1 MTMRRTGRWF
11 RLLFLACCLAA
22 FPAAARADLL
32 DYVQKPEPHFAW
44 KLKQKIDGPLGVIYD
59 LELTSQTWE
68 GIDWTHQLQVY
79 QPNGVE
85 PTPTMLLFN
94 TGGKA
99 GPASIA
105 MGLGIAG
112 QVRAPVAILYGIPNQ
127 PLFDG
132 KKEDSLIAET
142 FVRYLDTKDA
152 DWPLLFPM
160 AKSVVKAMDALQE
173 FSKQEWKKEVK
184 GFVVSG
190 ASKRGWTTWLTGA
203 SDSRVVAIAP
213 MVIDTLNMVEQMAH
227 QQQTL
232 GGYSAMIHDYT
243 ERGLVLIPP
252 KEEAK
257 KLWKMIDPY
266 FYRDRLKMPK
276 LLINGA
282 NDPYWSTDALNL
294 YWDDLPGDK
303 WVTYVPNAGHNL
315 EQGATEDKPGDRT
328 WAMNALAAFA
338 RAQVTGQALPAL
350 AWKHDDADGK
360 MRLTVTAKPAPSAA
374 HLYVATAPTRDF
386 RKAAWEEK
394 AAAIDKE
401 TVTGLVDPPADG
413 CKAFFGVLDYEID
426 GIKYHLCTQM
436 RVAGKAKP

>member
-1 MTMRRTGRWF
+1 MTRHTWRRFG
-11 RLLFLACCLAA
+11 LLLLACGLAA
-22 FPAAARADLL
+22 FLPAAARADLL
-32 DYVQKPEPHFAW
+32 DYVQKPEPHYAW
-44 KLKQKIDGPLGVIYD
+44 KLKQKIDSPLGVIYD

-68 GIDWTHQLQVY
+68 GIDWTHALQVY
-79 QPNGVE
+79 QPKDVD
-85 PTPTMLLFN
+85 PTPVMLLFN
-94 TGGKA
+94 TGGKP

-105 MGLGIAG
+105 NGLALAV
-112 QVRAPVAILYGIPNQ
+112 QVRAPIAILYGIPNQ

-132 KKEDSLIAET
+132 KKEDALIAET

-173 FSKQEWKKEVK
+173 FAKQEWKTPVK

-203 SDSRVVAIAP
+203 ADPRVTAIAP
-213 MVIDTLNMVEQMAH
+213 MVIDTLNMVDQMAH
-227 QQQTL
+227 QKETL
-232 GGYSAMIHDYT
+232 GEYSEMIHDYT
-243 ERGLVLIPP
+243 ERGLVPIPP

-257 KLWKMIDPY
+257 KLWKMIDPL

-276 LLINGA
+276 FLINGA
-282 NDPYWSTDALNL
+282 NDRYWSTDALNL

-315 EQGATEDKPGDRT
+315 EQGATEKAPGDRT
-328 WAMNALAAFA
+328 WANNALEAFA
-338 RAQVTGQALPAL
+338 RAQVTGQALPARSWTH
-350 AWKHDDADGK
+350 ADADGK
-360 MRLTVTAKPAPSAA
+360 MRLTVTAKPAPTAA
-374 HLYVATAPTRDF
+374 RLYAATAPTRDF
-386 RKAAWEEK
+386 RKAIWEERP
-394 AAAIDKE
+394 ATIDKQ

-413 CKAFFGVLDYEID
+413 CEAFFGVLDYEMD

-436 RVAGKAKP
+436 RVTGKPKP